1 MMCLEL
7 YSELQAFGCLIVS
20 KPLFC
25 IFKFVSGDD
34 DLPKRDNI
42 GERRR
47 KHELRVLSRVGANS
61 VEDHDLP
68 DGDASEDDHELP
80 EGGDASPD
88 GFYEDVKRQ
97 RTEKLSIKN
106 ALYSRL
112 VSLIYQVINKGFL
125 VNDVLLLTFSCMTE
139 LRSLNLWRKKLKA
152 MARGRFRIRLIFTW
166 CIMYHI
172 IDFDFL
178 LCASN

>member
-20 KPLFC
+20 NPLFC

-47 KHELRVLSRVGANS
+47 KHELRVLSRVGANP
-61 VEDHDLP
+61 VEDHELP

-106 ALYSRL
+106 ALYSR
-112 VSLIYQVINKGFL
+112 
-125 VNDVLLLTFSCMTE
+125 
-139 LRSLNLWRKKLKA
+139 
-152 MARGRFRIRLIFTW
+152 
-166 CIMYHI
+166 
-172 IDFDFL
+172 
-178 LCASN
+178 

>member
-1 MMCLEL
+1 MMCLKL
-7 YSELQAFGCLIVS
+7 YTELQAFSCLIVS
-20 KPLFC
+20 NPLFC

-61 VEDHDLP
+61 VEDHELP
-68 DGDASEDDHELP
+68 DGDASEDDASEDDHELS
-80 EGGDASPD
+80 EGGDASED

-106 ALYSRL
+106 ALYSR
-112 VSLIYQVINKGFL
+112 
-125 VNDVLLLTFSCMTE
+125 
-139 LRSLNLWRKKLKA
+139 
-152 MARGRFRIRLIFTW
+152 
-166 CIMYHI
+166 
-172 IDFDFL
+172 
-178 LCASN
+178 